1 MPVETFIFD
10 LGNVLIDWDPAHL
23 FRPYFGDEE
32 RLRFFLEH
40 VCPLEWHG
48 HQDAG
53 RAIAEAVEERVKEFP
68 DWEAPIR
75 AYYGRWREMFRGPIT
90 GTVDLL
96 EALKRQGF
104 RLFALSNWNAGLF
117 PQTVDDYPFL
127 QWFDGILLSSDA
139 GTRKPDPRIYARL
152 LEQYGI
158 DPASAVFI
166 DDREENVRAAEGL
179 GIRGIVFQNP
189 EQLKQEIFPLLS

>member
-1 MPVETFIFD
+1 MPIETFIFD

-32 RLRFFLEH
+32 KLHYFLEQ

-53 RAIAEAVEERVKEFP
+53 RDISEATEARVKEFP
-68 DWEAPIR
+68 DWEDAIR
-75 AYYGRWREMFRGPIT
+75 AYYGRWREMFLGPIT

-96 EALKRQGF
+96 KQLKDNGF
-104 RLFALSNWNAGLF
+104 RLYALSNWNAGLF
-117 PQTVDDYPFL
+117 PQTVNDYPFL
-127 QWFDGILLSSDA
+127 QVFDGILLSSEA
-139 GTRKPDPRIYARL
+139 GTRKPDPRIYRL
-152 LEQYGI
+152 LLDRYAI

-166 DDREENVRAAEGL
+166 DDREENVRAAERL
-179 GIRGIVFQNP
+179 GIRGIVFQGP
-189 EQLKQEIFPLLS
+189 GQLKQEIFTLLS